1 MRGGERSRRRS
12 RTPVVA
18 GGRFWLRQVHL
29 KRTARD
35 EQSGSPFHHT
45 SSSRAA
51 RRATLDQ
58 PSGSQLT
65 GCGPTGA
72 GSLTSHPPVSSRT
85 ERQRRSGIAHGMK
98 HCHPGA
104 AQQSPGS
111 ITANEAGRGAT
122 LLASLR
128 RRRLWIPAFAGMT
141 VLRIQ
146 HLIRTRSRIACGVRD
161 DGGARM
167 TACRAIKSNEIMALR
182 RTAAA
187 ASQADCHP
195 AKLPQARAGPPSRT
209 IRQ

>member
-1 MRGGERSRRRS
+1 MRGKERSRRRS

-18 GGRFWLRQVHL
+18 GGRFWLCQVHL

-35 EQSGSPFHHT
+35 EQLGSHLHHT

-51 RRATLDQ
+51 RRATLDH

-65 GCGPTGA
+65 GCGPQGA

-122 LLASLR
+122 LLALLEALASMDPRLRGDDSFEDPALDPHPIPDRLR
-128 RRRLWIPAFAGMT
+128 RPG
-141 VLRIQ
+141 
-146 HLIRTRSRIACGVRD
+146 
-161 DGGARM
+161 
-167 TACRAIKSNEIMALR
+167 
-182 RTAAA
+182 
-187 ASQADCHP
+187 
-195 AKLPQARAGPPSRT
+195 
-209 IRQ
+209 